1 MKLRLAPGAI
11 RLRIQP
17 EEVAALARTGSVR
30 TTLSLGSG
38 GRGLTYGV
46 DLIEAATPGIDWTGD
61 RIRVRLPRAEAAA
74 WLAGEREGIRITLD
88 TEAGPVELRVETDRH
103 PEAGPRRKP

>member
-1 MKLRLAPGAI
+1 VKLRLAPGAI

-17 EEVAALARTGSVR
+17 EEIAALARTGSAH

-38 GRGLTYGV
+38 GRVLTYGV
-46 DLIEAATPGIDWTGD
+46 DLVEEGTPGIDWTGD
-61 RIRVRLPRAEAAA
+61 RIRVHLPRTAATR
-74 WLAGEREGIRITLD
+74 WLAGKREGIRILLD

-103 PEAGPRRKP
+103 PEAGPRRDP